1 MNVTV
6 KQIIVGVIV
15 ALSVPI
21 VTYGAWALDQR
32 WNQCDTAVVA
42 ESNTVSITK
51 MTLQNICEKYG
62 MNFPCSTEPMNAQD
76 KGRYEFY
83 MKQLDKAQQRLDSRM
98 GKG

>member
-1 MNVTV
+1 MNVTL
-6 KQIIVGVIV
+6 KQIIVGVVV

-21 VTYGAWALDQR
+21 LTYGAYALDQR

-51 MTLQNICEKYG
+51 MTLQSICEKYR
-62 MNFPCSTEPMNAQD
+62 MNFPCSTGPMSAQD

-83 MKQLDKAQQRLDSRM
+83 MKQLEKAQKRLDYRM